1 MALSDELWDVAAMRV
16 GYARVS
22 TLDQNLDGQLDALKA
37 AGCDQIFS
45 DKSTG
50 ANMERPGLAEAL
62 RYCRAGDALVVCRLD
77 RLGRSLKDLLRVV
90 EELRERNI
98 AFVSLTEGVDASGAA
113 GRLVFQI
120 FAAVAEFERALIRER
135 TQAGLAAA
143 RARGRMGGRR
153 PKLGPAQV
161 ALLQK
166 LGADPTQARGPML
179 QLLGISKST
188 FHRLY
193 KPPASTDPT

>member
-1 MALSDELWDVAAMRV
+1 MRV

-22 TLDQNLDGQLDALKA
+22 TLDQNLDAQLDALKE
-37 AGCDQIFS
+37 AGCDPVFS

-50 ANMERPGLAEAL
+50 ARMERPGLAEAL
-62 RYCRAGDALVVCRLD
+62 RYCRAGDALVVWRLD
-77 RLGRSLKDLLRVV
+77 RLGRSLKDLLRIV

-113 GRLVFQI
+113 GRLVFLI

-153 PKLGPAQV
+153 PKLDPTQIE
-161 ALLQK
+161 LLRK
-166 LGADPTQARGPML
+166 LGADPSQARAPL
-179 QLLGISKST
+179 LKLLGISKST
-188 FHRLY
+188 FHRFY
-193 KPPASTDPT
+193 RPPASTDPA